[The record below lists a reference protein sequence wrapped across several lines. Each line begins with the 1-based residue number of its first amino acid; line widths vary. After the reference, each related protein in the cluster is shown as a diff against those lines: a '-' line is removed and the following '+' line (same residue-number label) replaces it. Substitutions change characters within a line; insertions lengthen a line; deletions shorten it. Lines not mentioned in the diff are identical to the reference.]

1 MIVHHTIS
9 RFSSRKSVH
18 ESRCTNDALTKIC
31 ETATAAKG
39 KPSLYIK
46 LRERGQQTSH

>member
-1 MIVHHTIS
+1 MIVHCTIS
-9 RFSSRKSVH
+9 RFSRKSVH

-39 KPSLYIK
+39 KSLYIK
-46 LRERGQQTSH
+46 LRKRGQQTSR